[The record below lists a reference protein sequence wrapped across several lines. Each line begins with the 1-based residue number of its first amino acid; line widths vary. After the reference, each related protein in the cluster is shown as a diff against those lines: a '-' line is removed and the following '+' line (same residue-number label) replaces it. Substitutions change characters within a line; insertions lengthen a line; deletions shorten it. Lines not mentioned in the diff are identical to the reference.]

1 MILSSF
7 VLKTTKV
14 CKFIPLWIIKEKI
27 SPIPSLQIFFPAF
40 SYFLKK
46 AGFRSLYKYLIKQ
59 FEQTIATYTQQTFI
73 TQAGS
78 METIITTWGTQ
89 STWAFTQPCAISILW
104 PASRPTRGLAWP
116 VPEAQTTH
124 TYQTVHTILSPILC
138 LEWVSKLRALRKL
151 TVPNA

>member
-1 MILSSF
+1 MDYKRENLSN
-7 VLKTTKV
+7 TK
-14 CKFIPLWIIKEKI
+14 FAD
-27 SPIPSLQIFFPAF
+27 FFPAF

-138 LEWVSKLRALRKL
+138 LERVSQLRALRKP
-151 TVPNA
+151 TVPNAESERLADLPRWRPGRG